1 MSPTKAWSLLVVLA
15 VAAVA
20 PRGAVV
26 AQSTDV
32 SCLPSFGWVRF
43 FRFQDIGPDPF
54 LRNNQMDNTKSQ
66 NPCLV
71 VAYPASACTSGGKHF
86 SLLHRP
92 QWHNQFLAPWV
103 IQSLPAA
110 SPGVQWFYTGPTLD
124 GATGCMCN
132 TVTYSLFSACGV
144 CQNQTFERCVILT
157 RFDFTGCSFSVSW
170 STWSNSCSTIYKA
183 SLVCG
188 VILYS

>member
-1 MSPTKAWSLLVVLA
+1 MSLTKAWSLLVVLA

-32 SCLPSFGWVRF
+32 SCLSSFGWVRF
-43 FRFQDIGPDPF
+43 FQFQDIDPDPF
-54 LRNNQMDNTKSQ
+54 LRNNQMNNTKSQ

-71 VAYPASACTSGGKHF
+71 AAYLQGACVGGGKHF

-92 QWHNQFLAPWV
+92 QWHNQFLAV
-103 IQSLPAA
+103 YTVGSLP
-110 SPGVQWFYTGPTLD
+110 VDDYYIGPYVD
-124 GATGCMCN
+124 EANGCECN
-132 TVTYSLFSACGV
+132 TVTYSLVSACGD
-144 CQNQTFERCVILT
+144 CQNRTFERCVILT
-157 RFDFTGCSFSVSW
+157 RLDFTGCSFSASW
-170 STWSNSCSTIYKA
+170 SSWSYNCSTIYNA
-183 SLVCG
+183 SSVCE